1 MTNAMRFP
9 AILALSVVFGMPA
22 LRDMMARPET
32 LFESGVAY
40 AAAFALAWAG
50 VTGVTRLVEH
60 YAHSNAL
67 AQHRDDAAEVERELL
82 EIREREMAATASGR
96 MSDGG
101 PMGTMPPHVEPV
113 DAAVAS

>member
-1 MTNAMRFP
+1 MNSSMRFP

-50 VTGVTRLVEH
+50 VTGGTRLMEH
-60 YAHSNAL
+60 YAQSNAL
-67 AQHRDDAAEVERELL
+67 ARHRDDAAEVERELL
-82 EIREREMAATASGR
+82 EIRERELAAAP
-96 MSDGG
+96 DGTFD
-101 PMGTMPPHVEPV
+101 GTPPGGMPPHVGRA
-113 DAAVAS
+113 DATAMS

>member
-1 MTNAMRFP
+1 MNSSMRFP

-50 VTGVTRLVEH
+50 VTGVTRLMEH
-60 YAHSNAL
+60 YAQSNAL
-67 AQHRDDAAEVERELL
+67 ARHRDDAAEVERELL
-82 EIREREMAATASGR
+82 EIRERGFDAQARNGACGLWPVCR
-96 MSDGG
+96 CGG
-101 PMGTMPPHVEPV
+101 CWVGLE
-113 DAAVAS
+113 